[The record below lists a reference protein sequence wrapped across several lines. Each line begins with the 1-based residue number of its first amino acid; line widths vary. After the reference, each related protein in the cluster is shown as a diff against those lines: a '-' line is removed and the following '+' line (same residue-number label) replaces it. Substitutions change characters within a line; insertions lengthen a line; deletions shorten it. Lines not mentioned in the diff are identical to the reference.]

1 MALNTHDAM
10 MTDRNREMI
19 IGLALS
25 AAWLLLLLLFWLLI
39 PGGTHPDT
47 RGMTRILTITGV
59 IMPFAL
65 IWMAVGLARAIN
77 RLREEAA
84 ELRGNL
90 SQLQELAAKRPK
102 PASSDPATTGAQPPR
117 RPAATD
123 PARAAKPVQPAART
137 ARPASQPQQ
146 GSLRFDAPEPV
157 EIPSETLI
165 RALNFP
171 DDPNDQETIA
181 ALRMA
186 LKDHET
192 ARVLRAAQ
200 DVVTLLAEHDI
211 YMDDLPPDPVPPAIW
226 RRFAEGERGEIAAKI
241 GGIHDEIALET
252 ATALLRGDEIFRD
265 TAHHFLRHFDVM
277 LTRDTPRLD
286 DEQLAALADT
296 RSARGFMLI
305 GRAAGVFG

>member
-1 MALNTHDAM
+1 MI
-10 MTDRNREMI
+10 TDHNREVI

-25 AAWLLLLLLFWLLI
+25 LAWLLLLLLFWLLI
-39 PGGTHPDT
+39 PGEASPGS
-47 RGMTRILTITGV
+47 GGLTRILTITGAV
-59 IMPFAL
+59 MPFAL
-65 IWMAVGLARAIN
+65 IWMAVGVSRAVN
-77 RLREEAA
+77 RLRQEAA

-102 PASSDPATTGAQPPR
+102 PSTTAPT
-117 RPAATD
+117 PAASGVQMPRQ
-123 PARAAKPVQPAART
+123 PAPTIPAARPAT
-137 ARPASQPQQ
+137 PTPPAARPARPASQPQQ
-146 GSLRFDAPEPV
+146 ASLRFDAPEPI

-171 DDPNDQETIA
+171 DDANDQETIA

-226 RRFAEGERGEIAAKI
+226 RRFAGGERGEIAARI

-252 ATALLRGDEIFRD
+252 AAALLRGDEIFRD
-265 TAHHFLRHFDVM
+265 TAHHFLRHFDLM
-277 LTRDTPRLD
+277 LTRETPRLD
-286 DEQLAALADT
+286 DAQLAALADT